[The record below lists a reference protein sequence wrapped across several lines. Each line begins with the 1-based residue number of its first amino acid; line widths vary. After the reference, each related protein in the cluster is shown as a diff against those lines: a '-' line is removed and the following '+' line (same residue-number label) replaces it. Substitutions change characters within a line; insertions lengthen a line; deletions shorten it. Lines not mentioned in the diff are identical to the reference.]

1 MPGGVAEVT
10 GGIEGLAHG
19 WKVWLAPTPAACPY
33 SCVAEPVYSRTLDH
47 TPAHPKRGENWTVA
61 GGVYA
66 SKPRPAVI
74 VQDDLF
80 SETASVTVVPLNTTF
95 TAAPLLRIHIPA
107 SALSGLER
115 DSDLMVDKLTTVRR
129 SSVQTR
135 VGRLATDQL
144 AEVERALMTF
154 LGLAR

>member
-1 MPGGVAEVT
+1 V
-10 GGIEGLAHG
+10 
-19 WKVWLAPTPAACPY
+19 
-33 SCVAEPVYSRTLDH
+33 
-47 TPAHPKRGENWTVA
+47 KRGEIWTVA

-80 SETASVTVVPLNTTF
+80 SETASVTVVSLTT
-95 TAAPLLRIHIPA
+95 TVTDAPLLRIHITA

-115 DSDLMVDKLTTVRR
+115 DCDLMVDKLTTVRR

-144 AEVERALMTF
+144 VEVERALMTF

>member
-1 MPGGVAEVT
+1 V
-10 GGIEGLAHG
+10 
-19 WKVWLAPTPAACPY
+19 
-33 SCVAEPVYSRTLDH
+33 
-47 TPAHPKRGENWTVA
+47 KRGEIWTVA
-61 GGVYA
+61 DGFYA
-66 SKPRPAVI
+66 SKPRSAVI
-74 VQDDLF
+74 VQEELF
-80 SETASVTVVPLNTTF
+80 SETASVTVVPLTTTF
-95 TAAPLLRIHIPA
+95 ADAPLLRIRVPA
-107 SALSGLER
+107 SELSGLER